1 MYDHVAAVNAI
12 LVFVYLAAAVMLS
25 IHAAFFGRRGDGQHR
40 QAERRRSRTPLLAG
54 VRRRLANER
63 RQPVQVHRRHWW
75 QVWRRRERASP
86 VDEETGLMR
95 PSTTPAHPPLRPSG
109 FVPEH
114 LRQVRQPANAYGTF
128 LVDRF
133 DDFPEPANL
142 VAEVS
147 IGTPFPSSG
156 VLPPPPPLPPR
167 QKQRQVSNRPIAP
180 DSPRQPSSVYT
191 STPASSPRGFPA
203 RPESFEDKYE
213 LIRKLNWTNGNAL
226 FLVRARLDG
235 KLLIVKQVYGKLRS
249 GKFPIWP
256 HEALMLDEM
265 REHPGM
271 LTMVDHFCD
280 LEAPSHPLHNIVTE
294 FADGGD
300 VANLCRYYADRKEQI
315 PEPFILHFAASMI
328 RSLAFMHHGITSTR
342 FRSKTRKVHRS
353 IVHRDL
359 KPANVFLQWN
369 DKRKSSLP
377 DVIIGDFG
385 LASYD
390 DHTNTGVCGTHAY
403 AAPEIRKFWDRR
415 DISWRVCTKAG
426 DMYGLGMILYELLA
440 LRKYKPEE
448 DDDIREVF
456 DLSQVSAH
464 REILELLER
473 CLAKYPAQ
481 RPSADMV
488 LKYAKR
494 FEKRVKAWFKRGNHM
509 ADEAWPNAEYSDEQ
523 NDARKA
529 SLQDAPRSLFW
540 SARHVSQSL
549 QGFPPLHRMPALHS
563 QLRNLAPAAEYA
575 ALVASV
581 HARFEGFSG
590 DWAEPQEIGELEPTA
605 QSQLEELPQLER
617 QRAYSN
623 RLIEAEV
630 SRLEL

>member
-1 MYDHVAAVNAI
+1 MYDHVAAVNAM

-40 QAERRRSRTPLLAG
+40 QAERRRRSRTPLLAG

-63 RQPVQVHRRHWW
+63 KQPVQPHRRHWW

-95 PSTTPAHPPLRPSG
+95 PSTPPAHPPSHPRH
-109 FVPEH
+109 H
-114 LRQVRQPANAYGTF
+114 LRQVPQPANAYGTF

-133 DDFPEPANL
+133 DDFPEPANF

-156 VLPPPPPLPPR
+156 VLPPPLPPR
-167 QKQRQVSNRPIAP
+167 QKQRPISNRPIAP

-213 LIRKLNWTNGNAL
+213 LLRKLNWTNGNAL

-235 KLLIVKQVYGKLRS
+235 KLLIVKQVYGKLHS

-256 HEALMLDEM
+256 REALMLDEL

-280 LEAPSHPLHNIVTE
+280 LEAPSYPLHNIVTE

-300 VANLCRYYADRKEQI
+300 IANLCRYSADRKEQI

-328 RSLAFMHHGITSTR
+328 RNLAFMHHGITTSR
-342 FRSKTRKVHRS
+342 FRSKTRKIHRS
-353 IVHRDL
+353 IVHRDM
-359 KPANVFLQWN
+359 KPANVFLKWN
-369 DKRKSSLP
+369 DKPKSGLP

-390 DHTNTGVCGTHAY
+390 DHTNTGVCGTHGY
-403 AAPEIRKFWDRR
+403 AAPEIRKSWDRR
-415 DISWRVCTKAG
+415 GIDWRVCTKAG
-426 DMYGLGMILYELLA
+426 DMYGFGMILYELLA
-440 LRKYKPEE
+440 LRKYKPE
-448 DDDIREVF
+448 DWDDIREIF

-464 REILELLER
+464 KEILELLER

-481 RPSADMV
+481 RPAADVV

-494 FEKRVKAWFKRGNHM
+494 FEKRVKAWFKRGNYM
-509 ADEAWPNAEYSDEQ
+509 TDEAWPSPEYSDEQ
-523 NDARKA
+523 NDAKGV

-540 SARHVSQSL
+540 SAGHVSQSL
-549 QGFPPLHRMPALHS
+549 QGFPSLHRMPALHS
-563 QLRNLAPAAEYA
+563 RLRNLAPAASYA
-575 ALVASV
+575 ALVASLQ
-581 HARFEGFSG
+581 AQFSGFSG
-590 DWAEPQEIGELEPTA
+590 DWVERQDVETLEPTA
-605 QSQLEELPQLER
+605 QSQIEELPQLER

-623 RLIEAEV
+623 RLMNSEV
-630 SRLEL
+630 SRLQL